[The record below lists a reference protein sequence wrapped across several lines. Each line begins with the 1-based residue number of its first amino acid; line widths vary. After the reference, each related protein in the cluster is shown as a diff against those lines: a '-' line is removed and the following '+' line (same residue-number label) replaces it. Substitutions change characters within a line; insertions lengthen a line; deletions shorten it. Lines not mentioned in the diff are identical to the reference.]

1 MLFIQTSLAFLSLE
15 RFGTVT
21 FDLLA
26 PLLPAHSV
34 VVARIGVA
42 GA

>member
-21 FDLLA
+21 FDLVALV
-26 PLLPAHSV
+26 PAHSI
-34 VVARIGVA
+34 VVARIWAA